1 MGCYHLQGVGCCRY
15 QMVWSGLE
23 LSRGLRACA
32 ALPQATA
39 AKDEAAVV
47 QVAVR
52 LFGGTYGVQ
61 VQNGIKE
68 ARST

>member
-1 MGCYHLQGVGCCRY
+1 
-15 QMVWSGLE
+15 MVWSGLE